1 MTSMEHEAIKLAGHN
16 PQDLELEEGE
26 VTDESDDGYT
36 PLQRPELATVTKTEF
51 AGGASVSQARTQ
63 MDMLSD
69 QDDLN
74 DDDDVPSSDDD
85 DDSDLEAGGAFGK
98 RMRTNNDRK
107 MRIKPPLEKIP
118 PPRQGSSSSCGGSG
132 SGLSSSVPNKY
143 NIWTESLQE
152 DTLMETMRGCDVT
165 LNGMRNRDVESYD
178 YSLKYRMNGGN
189 AFHRALKRRQSN
201 SDDSDGFG
209 GGKRFRSTSF
219 GGVSCGVMREQ
230 RKSAKLRL
238 GKRNSSDES
247 QDSFQNAP
255 RFASRHILDLNV
267 ADGCSYEVFAAEL
280 ARKLCEEKDDLMLRV
295 VNVLGKEIPAKLFK
309 ETQKIEADGGMLIMN
324 GARRRTPGGVF
335 LFLLKHNEEIDKD
348 DKRSIFL
355 DEKKAAIKER
365 KVSQSV
371 NREKKVEE
379 LKATLN
385 RQAADNE
392 LPTRGDLLLVG
403 HMLKPETHSTLSNP
417 PPSPVGDENREGSP
431 DFHPQNV
438 HVNVTSPEK
447 PHEDPKEQHHLH
459 HHHDPASIPQSS
471 QQQQIQIPNA
481 PPPQQQQQGQAP
493 LASYDDDF
501 LDMTCD
507 DMDFY

>member
-255 RFASRHILDLNV
+255 RHILDLNV

-365 KVSQSV
+365 KVSQAV

>member
-1 MTSMEHEAIKLAGHN
+1 MTSMEHEAIKLGPGHN

-26 VTDESDDGYT
+26 VSDESDDGYT
-36 PLQRPELATVTKTEF
+36 PLQRPELATIPRTEF
-51 AGGASVSQARTQ
+51 AGGASVSQARNQ
-63 MDMLSD
+63 MDIILSD

-107 MRIKPPLEKIP
+107 LRIKPPLEKIP
-118 PPRQGSSSSCGGSG
+118 PPRQGNSRGGVG
-132 SGLSSSVPNKY
+132 CSGLSSSVPNKY
-143 NIWTESLQE
+143 NVWTESLQE

-189 AFHRALKRRQSN
+189 AYHRALKRRQSN

-267 ADGCSYEVFAAEL
+267 ADGCTYEVFAAEL

-355 DEKKAAIKER
+355 EEKKAAIKER
-365 KVSQSV
+365 KVSQAV
-371 NREKKVEE
+371 NRGRAVEE
-379 LKATLN
+379 LKATLK
-385 RQAADNE
+385 AADNE
-392 LPTRGDLLLVG
+392 LHTRGDLLLVG

-447 PHEDPKEQHHLH
+447 PHDDPKEQLHHH

-471 QQQQIQIPNA
+471 SHQQQQNPN
-481 PPPQQQQQGQAP
+481 PTPQPGQAP

-507 DMDFY
+507 DMDLF